1 MPSPNHVDKY
11 DKGRYGH
18 VNGNGSEE
26 TETAGLRRGV
36 GECLVSMIKAS
47 ADEIALENKYVVAC
61 LRP

>member
-1 MPSPNHVDKY
+1 MPSPDHVDTY

-36 GECLVSMIKAS
+36 GECLVSMIRQ
-47 ADEIALENKYVVAC
+47 ALTK
-61 LRP
+61 